1 MFFKYSVK
9 KGINYLKGLKKK
21 KIGVSIHYA
30 TPLPSMSYY
39 KNKYNLSMLNYQK
52 AKVYAN
58 TNISLPVYPSLKSKE
73 QNKVINVIKE
83 FYGYSK

>member
-1 MFFKYSVK
+1 MKNIREVKCIPYSTSDLFLFSKYSVK
-9 KGINYLKGLKKK
+9 RDKLRKGLKK

-39 KNKYNLSMLNYQK
+39 KNKYNLSILNYQK

-58 TNISLPVYPSLKSKE
+58 TNISLPVY
-73 QNKVINVIKE
+73 QI
-83 FYGYSK
+83 

>member
-1 MFFKYSVK
+1 
-9 KGINYLKGLKKK
+9 
-21 KIGVSIHYA
+21 
-30 TPLPSMSYY
+30 MSYY